1 MYHYEFKRNRL
12 QSWRQNNDL
21 AIKEVANS
29 SSVAEQ
35 SHFQPSFI
43 PGCHP
48 PARAASCKVRCC
60 HGSRHPEERL
70 RALPR
75 AEGIRMDRYSHSDE
89 KQTCFLS
96 CPLASFPAIHWWLAF
111 PWASRAASVTTR
123 KKAASTLSPRCL
135 CLVRYTK
142 LHHTAPFQEINSL
155 LKSEAKALPRRA
167 LSAAGTGRLE
177 AGLGHRPKCQPC
189 KGKHHIR
196 TLLKNML

>member
-96 CPLASFPAIHWWLAF
+96 CPLASFPSHSLTAGVPLGEQSGFCHN
-111 PWASRAASVTTR
+111 SE
-123 KKAASTLSPRCL
+123 
-135 CLVRYTK
+135 K
-142 LHHTAPFQEINSL
+142 LLPLYYHHENHLDVYAW
-155 LKSEAKALPRRA
+155 
-167 LSAAGTGRLE
+167 
-177 AGLGHRPKCQPC
+177 
-189 KGKHHIR
+189 
-196 TLLKNML
+196 